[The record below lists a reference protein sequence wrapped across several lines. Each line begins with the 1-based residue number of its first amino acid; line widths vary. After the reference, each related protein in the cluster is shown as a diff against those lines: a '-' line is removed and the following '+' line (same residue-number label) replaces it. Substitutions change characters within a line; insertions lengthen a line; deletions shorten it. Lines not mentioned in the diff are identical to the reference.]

1 MFISFRKSPPSR
13 LITPLPSRI
22 QDIEEGIHFLHK
34 SSSFNSLRGQLLCQ
48 HTHMQTSCHRMTQ
61 NLGSKTYTHLQHSR
75 NVNMALCQPWC
86 KTDGV
91 HLINMIQVCN
101 VFKASNRTINFNVML
116 H

>member
-61 NLGSKTYTHLQHSR
+61 NLGSKTYTHIC
-75 NVNMALCQPWC
+75 VCMCVYVWLC
-86 KTDGV
+86 
-91 HLINMIQVCN
+91 VCLY
-101 VFKASNRTINFNVML
+101 VCAYACMCDCMGLWRRL
-116 H
+116 PD